1 MIGRNREEIVSTNQ
15 ESAKTLQIYRG
26 VADMIY
32 MILALVIIITSL
44 YWLLRET
51 NNLTI
56 NLAYDL
62 KQKPEHKKPMP
73 VIAPEKGNLIYC
85 QFCSWRIAERFECA
99 YKERRIIKDTDLPT
113 PLWCPLRENPDGH
126 ETAKI
131 KTH

>member
-1 MIGRNREEIVSTNQ
+1 
-15 ESAKTLQIYRG
+15 
-26 VADMIY
+26 MIY
-32 MILALVIIITSL
+32 MILAFVIIIASL